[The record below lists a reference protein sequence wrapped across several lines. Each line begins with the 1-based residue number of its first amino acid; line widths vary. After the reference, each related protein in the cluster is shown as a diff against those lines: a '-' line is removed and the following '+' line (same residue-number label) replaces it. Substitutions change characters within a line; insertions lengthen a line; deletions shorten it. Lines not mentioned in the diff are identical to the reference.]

1 MHLKSLTLSHFRC
14 HRKLAKFQFSE
25 RVTIVSGENAKGKT
39 SILEA
44 LYMLSRGKGFREHEE
59 VELITF
65 EENSGYLAGVYEG
78 PDHHKIESSVTY
90 QRSGEILE
98 KRYILDKTP
107 VGLVKYRRSQIPV
120 VLFAPH
126 QIDIIVHGPSYRREY
141 LNTVLTLT
149 NPQYAKVLREYES
162 ALRKRNAILEDHD
175 SLSKLKEDLIFWD
188 AYLAE
193 RADFITSSR
202 KEYIDFMNEQ
212 DAFAGKNLTIQY
224 VPNTLTVVK
233 LQEKFPTESAA
244 RRTLIGPQKDDF
256 SVYLISASLRETNTV
271 SDEAISQNINV
282 HTFASR
288 SQQRLALLWLKM
300 RELEYLRKTLGMDP
314 ILLLDDMYSEFDSPN
329 KHIIT
334 SLIPHYQ
341 TVITTTEDVDL
352 PADIAKEA
360 GKIEL

>member
-1 MHLKSLTLSHFRC
+1 MYLKSLALSHFRC
-14 HRKLAKFQFSE
+14 HRKLSKFQFSE
-25 RVTIVSGENAKGKT
+25 HVTIVSGENAKGKT

-44 LYMLSRGKGFREHEE
+44 LYMLSRGKGFREQEE
-59 VELITF
+59 IELITF
-65 EENSGYLAGVYEG
+65 EENSGYIAGAYEG
-78 PDHHKIESSVTY
+78 TSNQKLESSVTY

-175 SLSKLKEDLIFWD
+175 SLSKLKEDLVFWD

-193 RADFITSSR
+193 RADFVTSSR

-212 DAFAGKNLTIQY
+212 DAFASKNLRIQY
-224 VPNTLTVVK
+224 VPNTLTVEK

-256 SVYLISASLRETNTV
+256 VILLGN
-271 SDEAISQNINV
+271 DGKGINA
-282 HTFASR
+282 HMFASR

-341 TVITTTEDVDL
+341 TVITTTEEVEL
-352 PADIAKEA
+352 PEDIAKEA

>member
-1 MHLKSLTLSHFRC
+1 MRLESLTLSHFRC
-14 HRKLAKFQFSE
+14 HRKISKFSLSDH
-25 RVTIVSGENAKGKT
+25 VTIVMGENARGKT

-44 LYMLSRGKGFREHEE
+44 LYMLSRGKGFREQEE

-65 EENSGYLAGVYEG
+65 GENSGYIAGVYI
-78 PDHHKIESSVTY
+78 DSDKQYSESSVTF
-90 QRSGEILE
+90 QRRNEKLE

-107 VGLVKYRRSQIPV
+107 VGLVKYRRAQVPV

-126 QIDIIVHGPSYRREY
+126 QIDIIVHGPSRRREY
-141 LNTVLTLT
+141 LNSVLSLT

-162 ALRKRNAILEDHD
+162 ALRKRNVLLEDYD
-175 SLSKLKEDLIFWD
+175 SLHKLKEDLVFWD

-193 RADFITSSR
+193 RADAIVRARGT
-202 KEYIDFMNEQ
+202 YIDYINEQ
-212 DAFAGKNLTIQY
+212 QLFAGKNLRIQY
-224 VPNTLTVVK
+224 VPNTLTVEK

-256 SVYLISASLRETNTV
+256 VVQLDAAGGEIS
-271 SDEAISQNINV
+271 V

-288 SQQRLALLWLKM
+288 SQQRLALLWIKM
-300 RELEYLRKTLGMDP
+300 RELEHLRKSLGVNP
-314 ILLLDDMYSEFDSPN
+314 ILLLDDIYSEFDQSN

-334 SLIPHYQ
+334 NLIPHYQ
-341 TVITTTEDVDL
+341 TVITTTEVVDL
-352 PADIAKEA
+352 PEEIAQVA

>member
-1 MHLKSLTLSHFRC
+1 MHLKSLALSHFRC
-14 HRKLAKFQFSE
+14 HRKLAKLQFSE
-25 RVTIVSGENAKGKT
+25 H
-39 SILEA
+39 
-44 LYMLSRGKGFREHEE
+44 GKGFREHEE

-65 EENSGYLAGVYEG
+65 EENSGYIAGVYEG
-78 PDHHKIESSVTY
+78 TDNRKLESSVTY

-107 VGLVKYRRSQIPV
+107 VGLVKYRRSQVPV

-141 LNTVLTLT
+141 LNTVLTIT
-149 NPQYAKVLREYES
+149 NLQYAKVLREYES
-162 ALRKRNAILEDHD
+162 ALRKRNVILEDHET
-175 SLSKLKEDLIFWD
+175 LNKLKEDLVFWD

-193 RADFITSSR
+193 RADFLTSSR

-212 DAFAGKNLTIQY
+212 DAFAGKNLSIQY
-224 VPNTLTVVK
+224 LPNTLTVEK

-256 SVYLISASLRETNTV
+256 VILFGN
-271 SDEAISQNINV
+271 DGKGINA
-282 HTFASR
+282 HMFASR

-300 RELEYLRKTLGMDP
+300 RELEYLRKTLGMNP

-329 KHIIT
+329 KHIIS

-341 TVITTTEDVDL
+341 TVITTTEDIGL
-352 PADIAKEA
+352 PEYIAKDA
-360 GKIEL
+360 SKIEL

>member
-1 MHLKSLTLSHFRC
+1 MTP
-14 HRKLAKFQFSE
+14 LA
-25 RVTIVSGENAKGKT
+25 
-39 SILEA
+39 
-44 LYMLSRGKGFREHEE
+44 
-59 VELITF
+59 
-65 EENSGYLAGVYEG
+65 
-78 PDHHKIESSVTY
+78 SS
-90 QRSGEILE
+90 
-98 KRYILDKTP
+98 
-107 VGLVKYRRSQIPV
+107 
-120 VLFAPH
+120 
-126 QIDIIVHGPSYRREY
+126 
-141 LNTVLTLT
+141 
-149 NPQYAKVLREYES
+149 
-162 ALRKRNAILEDHD
+162 
-175 SLSKLKEDLIFWD
+175 KEDLVFWD

-193 RADFITSSR
+193 RGDFITSSR

-212 DAFAGKNLTIQY
+212 DAFAGKNLRIQY

-256 SVYLISASLRETNTV
+256 VVYLIGSSLRPRPPSAAPQALSGGESASGG
-271 SDEAISQNINV
+271 DAAISQDVNV

-341 TVITTTEDVDL
+341 TVITTTEEVDL

>member
-1 MHLKSLTLSHFRC
+1 
-14 HRKLAKFQFSE
+14 
-25 RVTIVSGENAKGKT
+25 
-39 SILEA
+39 
-44 LYMLSRGKGFREHEE
+44 
-59 VELITF
+59 
-65 EENSGYLAGVYEG
+65 
-78 PDHHKIESSVTY
+78 
-90 QRSGEILE
+90 
-98 KRYILDKTP
+98 
-107 VGLVKYRRSQIPV
+107 
-120 VLFAPH
+120 
-126 QIDIIVHGPSYRREY
+126 
-141 LNTVLTLT
+141 
-149 NPQYAKVLREYES
+149 
-162 ALRKRNAILEDHD
+162 
-175 SLSKLKEDLIFWD
+175 
-188 AYLAE
+188 
-193 RADFITSSR
+193 
-202 KEYIDFMNEQ
+202 MNER
-212 DAFAGKNLTIQY
+212 DAFAGKNLRIQY

-256 SVYLISASLRETNTV
+256 VLLRMKEKGY
-271 SDEAISQNINV
+271 A
-282 HTFASR
+282 HMFASR

>member
-14 HRKLAKFQFSE
+14 HRELRTFVFSSH
-25 RVTIVSGENAKGKT
+25 VTIITGDNARGKT

-44 LYMLSRGKGFREHEE
+44 IYMVSRGKGFREHEE
-59 VELITF
+59 IELITF
-65 EENSGYLAGVYEG
+65 GEQNGYVSGTYEQSEEKHTEC
-78 PDHHKIESSVTY
+78 SVTY
-90 QRSGEILE
+90 QRNDEVLD

-120 VLFAPH
+120 VLFAPQ

-162 ALRKRNAILEDHD
+162 ALRKRNAILEDYE

-202 KEYIDFMNEQ
+202 REYIDFMNEQ
-212 DAFAGKNLTIQY
+212 GVFAGKKLKVEY
-224 VPNTLTVVK
+224 MPNILTVKK
-233 LQEKFPTESAA
+233 LQEKFDTESAA

-256 SVYLISASLRETNTV
+256 VVHLGADGEGV
-271 SDEAISQNINV
+271 NV

-300 RELEYLRKTLGMDP
+300 RELEYLRKTLGMNP
-314 ILLLDDMYSEFDSPN
+314 ILLLDDMYSEFDVPN

-334 SLIPHYQ
+334 GLIPHYQ
-341 TVITTTEDVDL
+341 TVITTTEVIDL
-352 PADIAKEA
+352 PEAIARVSEE
-360 GKIEL
+360 IEL

>member
-1 MHLKSLTLSHFRC
+1 
-14 HRKLAKFQFSE
+14 
-25 RVTIVSGENAKGKT
+25 VTIVSGENAKGKT

-65 EENSGYLAGVYEG
+65 EENSGYIAGLYEG
-78 PDHHKIESSVTY
+78 TDHRKIESSVTY
-90 QRSGEILE
+90 QRSGEMLE

-107 VGLVKYRRSQIPV
+107 VGLVKYRRSQVPV

-149 NPQYAKVLREYES
+149 KPQYAKVLKEYES

-175 SLSKLKEDLIFWD
+175 SLSKLKEDLVFWD
-188 AYLAE
+188 TYLAE

-212 DAFAGKNLTIQY
+212 EVFAGKNLRIQY
-224 VPNTLTVVK
+224 VPNTLTVEK
-233 LQEKFPTESAA
+233 LQEKFSTESAA

-256 SVYLISASLRETNTV
+256 TVYLVSSSLRETNVV
-271 SDEAISQNINV
+271 SDEAPQSGIHASVNRPMVGNSSGTISQNINV

-329 KHIIT
+329 RHIIT

-341 TVITTTEDVDL
+341 TVITTTEEVDL
-352 PADIAKEA
+352 PADIAKKA

>member
-1 MHLKSLTLSHFRC
+1 MVLKSLALSHFRC
-14 HRKLAKFQFSE
+14 HRKISKFQFSDH
-25 RVTIVSGENAKGKT
+25 VTIVSGENAKGKT

-44 LYMLSRGKGFREHEE
+44 IYMLSRGKGFREQEE
-59 VELITF
+59 IELITF
-65 EENSGYLAGVYEG
+65 EESSGYVAGVYEG
-78 PDHHKIESSVTY
+78 SDNQRLESSVTY
-90 QRSGEILE
+90 QRSGETLE

-107 VGLVKYRRSQIPV
+107 VGLVKYRRSQVPV

-141 LNTVLTLT
+141 LNAVLTLT

-162 ALRKRNAILEDHD
+162 ALRKRNAILEDYE

-193 RADFITSSR
+193 RADYITSSR
-202 KEYIDFMNEQ
+202 REYIDFMNEQ
-212 DAFAGKNLTIQY
+212 GVFAAKKLKVEYI
-224 VPNTLTVVK
+224 PNILTVKK
-233 LQEKFPTESAA
+233 LQEKFDTESAA

-256 SVYLISASLRETNTV
+256 LVLIGTEKEGV
-271 SDEAISQNINV
+271 NV
-282 HTFASR
+282 HMYASR
-288 SQQRLALLWLKM
+288 SQQRLTLLWLKM
-300 RELEYLRKTLGMDP
+300 RELEYLRKTLGMKP

-334 SLIPHYQ
+334 NLIPHYQ
-341 TVITTTEDVDL
+341 TVITTTEEIDL
-352 PADIAKEA
+352 PDGIAREA